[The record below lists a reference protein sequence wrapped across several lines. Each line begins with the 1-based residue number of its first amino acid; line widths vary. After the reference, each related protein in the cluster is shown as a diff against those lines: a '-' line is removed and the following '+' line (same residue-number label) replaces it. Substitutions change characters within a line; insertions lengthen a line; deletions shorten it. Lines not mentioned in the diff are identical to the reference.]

1 MVMRFLICG
10 IGSIGQRHYKN
21 LRALGHELALFRAGG
36 GANAPFIDNFL
47 TEEKSAGRDVK
58 AYSNFKEAVD
68 DFKPDAVFVTN
79 PNSRHLETALLAAK
93 SGLNL
98 FIEKPLSHNRK
109 GLKTLKT
116 LAEKK
121 NLKIMIGYNL
131 RWHPLLKKMKSMV
144 ANGDIGRPIAA
155 NIEMGENIEDWH
167 PWEDYRQ
174 TYAAYKNGG
183 GGAVLCFSHDID
195 YLYWFFGMPEK
206 IKAVGGK
213 ITPLG
218 GDAEDMVKAL
228 LEYKNNFIVSLH
240 LDYWQK
246 PPRRFFE
253 ITGTK
258 GRITWDYYA
267 KSLTLVYR
275 DKAISPVIHSVPD
288 DFDRN
293 DMFIDE
299 AKDFIAALKNKKKV
313 AIPLP
318 EGIDVLEI
326 SLGIKKQIGFQ

>member
-10 IGSIGQRHYKN
+10 TGSIGQRHYKN
-21 LRALGHELALFRAGG
+21 LRSLGHETALFRSGG
-36 GANAPFIDNFL
+36 GANAPFIEKFL
-47 TEEKSAGRDVK
+47 TEEKSAGREIK
-58 AYSNFKEAVD
+58 TFYNFKEAVD

-79 PNSRHLETALLAAK
+79 PNSRHMETALLAAK

-98 FIEKPLSHNRK
+98 FIEKPLSHNRE
-109 GLKTLKT
+109 GLDELKA

-121 NLKIMIGYNL
+121 SLKIMIGYNL
-131 RWHPLLKKMKSMV
+131 RWHPSLKKMKAMV
-144 ANGDIGRPIAA
+144 ANGDIGQPVSA

-174 TYAAYKNGG
+174 AYAAYKDGG

-206 IKAVGGK
+206 IHAAGGK

-228 LEYKNNFIVSLH
+228 LEYNNKFIVSLH
-240 LDYWQK
+240 LDYWQR
-246 PPRRFFE
+246 PPKRFFE
-253 ITGTK
+253 IIGTK
-258 GRITWDYYA
+258 GRLTWDYYA
-267 KSLTLVYR
+267 KTLTLVSR
-275 DKAISPVIHSVPD
+275 DSNISPVVHSVPD
-288 DFDRN
+288 NYDRN

-299 AKDFIAALKNKKKV
+299 TRDFIASLENKKKV
-313 AIPLP
+313 AISLQ
-318 EGIDVLEI
+318 EGIDVLKI
-326 SLGIKKQIGFQ
+326 SLKIKEQIGF